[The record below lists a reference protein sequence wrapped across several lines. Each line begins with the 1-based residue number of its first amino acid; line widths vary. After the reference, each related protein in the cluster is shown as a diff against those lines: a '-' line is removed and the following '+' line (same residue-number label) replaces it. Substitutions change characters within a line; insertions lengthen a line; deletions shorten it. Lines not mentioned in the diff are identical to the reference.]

1 MAHSVSAALCF
12 PEYVALFQDALQA
25 GEKDRVATVITIYAR
40 HIADAVRN
48 DRAEN
53 PVKAWEELMQLS
65 KDLFEM
71 HTIANR
77 LILSRKNVPDSAL
90 VHEASGSM
98 RALRM
103 LCGEYML
110 TVIPSA
116 VLDEARKYRTIL
128 LGLQGVNDK
137 WLDELPSLS
146 GFSSAETKS
155 AVHALNRYGF
165 IQMTNFGKKRGK
177 SRFAVSLLP
186 LGEDA
191 IKYTQ

>member
-1 MAHSVSAALCF
+1 MSN
-12 PEYVALFQDALQA
+12 
-25 GEKDRVATVITIYAR
+25 GDRECPNCNEFSLY
-40 HIADAVRN
+40 
-48 DRAEN
+48 
-53 PVKAWEELMQLS
+53 ELGLNIW
-65 KDLFEM
+65 KCD
-71 HTIANR
+71 
-77 LILSRKNVPDSAL
+77 
-90 VHEASGSM
+90 
-98 RALRM
+98 
-103 LCGEYML
+103 LCGSEF
-110 TVIPSA
+110 
-116 VLDEARKYRTIL
+116 
-128 LGLQGVNDK
+128 NDK

>member
-1 MAHSVSAALCF
+1 MAHSVSAGLFF
-12 PEYVALFQDALQA
+12 PEYVVLFQDALQA
-25 GEKDRVATVITIYAR
+25 GEIDRVATVITIYAR

-48 DRAEN
+48 DRTEN
-53 PVKAWEELMQLS
+53 PVKAWEELMRLS
-65 KDLFEM
+65 TDLLEM
-71 HTIANR
+71 HAIANR
-77 LILSRKNVPDSAL
+77 IILSRKNVPDNAL

-110 TVIPSA
+110 TVIPST
-116 VLDEARKYRTIL
+116 VLDEVRKYRTIL
-128 LGLQGVNDK
+128 LGLQGVPDK

-146 GFSSAETKS
+146 GLSAAETES
-155 AVHALNRYGF
+155 AVHALSRYGF
-165 IQMTNFGKKRGK
+165 VQMTNFGKKRGK
-177 SRFAVSLLP
+177 SRIAVSLLP